1 MKKGTFEI
9 VLLVVGVVVLT
20 ITLFLMFSGQLEG
33 ARSMYWT
40 NIAIASGFVVYIINN
55 WINTNAFNKEIRNLN
70 QHVQGLKAELKAKE
84 IEVVKLQE
92 ELKVSTNEKAGLNA
106 QLLES
111 QDKIAEL
118 SASLSELKRE
128 KDNPSEQKEA

>member
-9 VLLVVGVVVLT
+9 ILLVVGVIVLT

-40 NIAIASGFVVYIINN
+40 NIAIAGGFVVYIVNN
-55 WINTNAFNKEIRNLN
+55 WINTNAFNKEIRSLN
-70 QHVQGLKAELKAKE
+70 QHVQALKAEVKAKE
-84 IEVVKLQE
+84 IQVVKLQE

-106 QLLES
+106 QLLEA
-111 QDKIAEL
+111 QEKIAEL
-118 SASLSELKRE
+118 SATVSELQRE
-128 KDNPSEQKEA
+128 KDNPSKPNEA